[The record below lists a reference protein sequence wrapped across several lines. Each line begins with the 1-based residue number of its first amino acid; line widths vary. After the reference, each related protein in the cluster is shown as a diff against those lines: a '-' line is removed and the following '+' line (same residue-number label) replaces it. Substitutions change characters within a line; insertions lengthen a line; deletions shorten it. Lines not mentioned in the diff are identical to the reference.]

1 MRPNALRGA
10 SLLALM
16 VLAGSLAFA
25 GDDGAPVPAPGATPA
40 KSSFQPSAQ
49 PKPQSGG
56 LIRVV
61 PKSASTAVNVTKEGT
76 TTVRSSTTTLESGKT
91 IIMHD
96 AWKRDGNTIMHE
108 GTTSNAKGQTATRSS
123 TATKQDGVIT
133 REISRTGLSGE
144 TSQSASTVTKTESGV
159 QKSKTI
165 SLANGKTVQ
174 QSATWSRDKEA
185 QQVTRVGETVGPN
198 GGAVPSTD
206 TWQRDGDAIT
216 REGHSKATSR
226 EGKTVESKR
235 NAEVRKD
242 GSVIKR
248 SLKRDRK

>member
-16 VLAGSLAFA
+16 VFAGSSAFA

-40 KSSFQPSAQ
+40 KSSIQPSAQ

-61 PKSASTAVNVTKEGT
+61 PKSASTAVNVTKQG
-76 TTVRSSTTTLESGKT
+76 TTTLESGKT

-96 AWKRDGNTIMHE
+96 AWKRDGNTITHE
-108 GTTSNAKGQTATRSS
+108 GTTSNAKSQTATRSS

-133 REISRTGLSGE
+133 RESSRTGLSGQ

-159 QKSKTI
+159 QKSKII
-165 SLANGKTVQ
+165 SLANGKIVQ
-174 QSATWSRDKEA
+174 QSATWSRHKEA

-198 GGAVPSTD
+198 GGAVHSTD

-216 REGHSKATSR
+216 REGHSNATGR